1 MSDKVACSPR
11 ILAYHPEIGIRNA
24 NGTIS
29 VIKMDLPD
37 FQMTDDILRTL
48 ASTFSV
54 KTAGELVKKLKSAL
68 TTQKYAAANCDD
80 AVIVSGIVEATNTS
94 DVPILDYK
102 DQII

>member
-37 FQMTDDILRTL
+37 FQMTDDILKTL

-54 KTAGELVKKLKSAL
+54 KTAGELVKKLKHAL
-68 TTQKYAAANCDD
+68 VVQKYAAANCDD
-80 AVIVSGIVEATNTS
+80 AVIVNGIIDTVDTN
-94 DVPILDYK
+94 DVPILDHSTL
-102 DQII
+102 II